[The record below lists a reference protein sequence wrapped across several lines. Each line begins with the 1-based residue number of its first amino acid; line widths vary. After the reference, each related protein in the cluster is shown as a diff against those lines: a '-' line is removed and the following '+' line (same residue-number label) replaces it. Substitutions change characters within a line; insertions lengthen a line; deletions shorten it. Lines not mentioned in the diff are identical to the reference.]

1 MQFTVEDIS
10 SVKKTLHIE
19 IPRDEV
25 IRELDKAYNQLKKSA
40 KIKGF
45 RPGKV
50 PRSVLERMFKKDVH
64 ADVSSRL
71 IQNSFIDVIKQTEL
85 NVVGNP
91 DLQPPELT
99 TDSPYKYQA
108 TVEIAPKIEDID
120 FKGLTLQRTRYQAT
134 DSEVDMQLKTLQKNM
149 AKYEKISD
157 DRPVR
162 DGDFVLIDFEG
173 TKDGVPVPEFAKV
186 ENFSMQVGKAVI
198 SDDFDHQLIGMQAG
212 DSKELKTQ
220 FDKDHSNEKLAG
232 QEITFQ
238 VMLSEIRLEILPPM
252 DDALAKKAG
261 PYETLDDLKKI
272 IMENLKQGYEKRMEQ
287 ELNEQIFSELIG
299 KTEFEVPDAL
309 VEMELQGII
318 EEAERSFA
326 YRNISL
332 EDMGLSRETIA
343 EKYRDTALK
352 QVKRHLILDKIID
365 QETLSLTDEE
375 LEDGLKAMAE
385 NFNQPLEE
393 IKKYYGQNQDKL
405 EFFKHT
411 LLEKKAIKLIID
423 SGIIKDVKPKRC
435 QKPSLKNRLKKQ
447 KSKDS
452 RKIQPLI
459 W

>member
-19 IPRDEV
+19 IPKDEV
-25 IRELDKAYNQLKKSA
+25 NRELDKAYNQLKKSA

-64 ADVSSRL
+64 ADVSSKL

-85 NVVGNP
+85 KVVGNP

-99 TDSPYKYQA
+99 IDSPYKYQA
-108 TVEIAPKIEDID
+108 TIEITPEIADID
-120 FKGLTLQRTRYQAT
+120 FKGLKLQRTRYQAS
-134 DSEVDMQLKTLQKNM
+134 DGEVDIQLKTLQKNM

-157 DRPVR
+157 NRSVR

-173 TKDGVPVPEFAKV
+173 SKDGAPVPEFEKA
-186 ENFSMQVGKAVI
+186 ENFNMQIGKAVI
-198 SDDFDHQLIGMQAG
+198 SEDFDRQLVGMQAG
-212 DSKELKTQ
+212 DSKALKIQ
-220 FDKDHSNEKLAG
+220 FDKDHPNEKLAG

-238 VMLSEIRLEILPPM
+238 VMLNEIRQEILPPI
-252 DDALAKKAG
+252 DDELAKKAG

-287 ELNEQIFSELIG
+287 ELNEQVFAELIAR
-299 KTEFEVPDAL
+299 TDFEVPDAL

-332 EDMGLSRETIA
+332 EEMGLSRETIA

-365 QETLSLTDEE
+365 QETLSLSDEE
-375 LEDGLKAMAE
+375 LEDGLREMAE

-393 IKKYYGQNQDKL
+393 IKKYYGQNPDKL

-423 SGIIKDVKPKRC
+423 SGIIKDVKPEADAKTE
-435 QKPSLKNRLKKQ
+435 SKKQ
-447 KSKDS
+447 SK
-452 RKIQPLI
+452 KAKN
-459 W
+459 

>member
-19 IPRDEV
+19 IPKDEV
-25 IRELDKAYNQLKKSA
+25 NRELDKAYNQLKKSA

-64 ADVSSRL
+64 ADVSSKL

-85 NVVGNP
+85 KVVGNP

-99 TDSPYKYQA
+99 IDSPYKYQA
-108 TVEIAPKIEDID
+108 TIEITPEIADID
-120 FKGLTLQRTRYQAT
+120 FRGLKLQRTRYQAS
-134 DSEVDMQLKTLQKNM
+134 DGEVDIQLKSLQKNM

-157 DRPVR
+157 NRSVR

-173 TKDGVPVPEFAKV
+173 SKDGAPVPEFEKA
-186 ENFSMQVGKAVI
+186 ENFNMQIGKAVI
-198 SDDFDHQLIGMQAG
+198 SEDFDRQLVGMQTG
-212 DSKELKTQ
+212 DSKALKIQ
-220 FDKDHSNEKLAG
+220 FDKDHPNEKLAG

-238 VMLSEIRLEILPPM
+238 VMLNEIRQEILPPI
-252 DDALAKKAG
+252 DDELAKKAG
-261 PYETLDDLKKI
+261 PYKTLDDLKKI

-287 ELNEQIFSELIG
+287 ELNEQIFAELIAR
-299 KTEFEVPDAL
+299 TEFEVPDAL

-332 EDMGLSRETIA
+332 EEMGLSRETIA

-365 QETLSLTDEE
+365 QETLSLSDEE
-375 LEDGLKAMAE
+375 LEDGLREMAE

-393 IKKYYGQNQDKL
+393 IKKYYGQNPDKL

-423 SGIIKDVKPKRC
+423 SGIIKDVKPEADAKTE
-435 QKPSLKNRLKKQ
+435 SKKQ
-447 KSKDS
+447 SK
-452 RKIQPLI
+452 KAKN
-459 W
+459 